1 MHTHLSLSC
10 SHSHARSFGAHSP
23 KGQRK
28 DFFQGNFFEDFFLGE
43 VPREQVTS
51 YGHGRSPCRRRA
63 PRSPRARG
71 AAAASRSRRFCS
83 VTVALGVGPGR
94 VSSPSQTSGP
104 RRPLLSD
111 APAPFAASPR
121 LPRYCAA
128 RHPPDALPAPRQVLG
143 NFHGGPGPLAR
154 PGLLRLPRQDPCFPP
169 LPEKKRTRFHQLI
182 QRRAAAFRGAR
193 DFADKRPGIGG
204 NQGLPSLPHPRNC
217 LLRPVQMRDARL
229 ESAPLSPALVP
240 RRQRQTIQ

>member
-1 MHTHLSLSC
+1 MQLFRGFLSRGSAPGASHKLQPWSLPLKAGAGVSESAGSGGGESLPPVLQRYRRPRRGAGESLSSLADIWSAAPPSERC
-10 SHSHARSFGAHSP
+10 SCALRRLSP
-23 KGQRK
+23 PPALLRCQ
-28 DFFQGNFFEDFFLGE
+28 
-43 VPREQVTS
+43 
-51 YGHGRSPCRRRA
+51 A
-63 PRSPRARG
+63 P
-71 AAAASRSRRFCS
+71 
-83 VTVALGVGPGR
+83 
-94 VSSPSQTSGP
+94 
-104 RRPLLSD
+104 
-111 APAPFAASPR
+111 
-121 LPRYCAA
+121 
-128 RHPPDALPAPRQVLG
+128 PPPPPHALPAPRQVLG

>member
-1 MHTHLSLSC
+1 MQLFRGFLSRGSAPKASHELQPWSLPLKKAGAGVSESAGSGGGESLPPVLQRYRRPRRGAGESLSSLADIWSAAPPSERC
-10 SHSHARSFGAHSP
+10 SCALRRLSP
-23 KGQRK
+23 PPALLRCQ
-28 DFFQGNFFEDFFLGE
+28 
-43 VPREQVTS
+43 
-51 YGHGRSPCRRRA
+51 A
-63 PRSPRARG
+63 PPPP
-71 AAAASRSRRFCS
+71 
-83 VTVALGVGPGR
+83 T
-94 VSSPSQTSGP
+94 
-104 RRPLLSD
+104 
-111 APAPFAASPR
+111 
-121 LPRYCAA
+121 
-128 RHPPDALPAPRQVLG
+128 PDALPAPRQVLG

-229 ESAPLSPALVP
+229 ESAHLSPALVP